1 MQTEKA
7 NNNYTNKTSQE
18 SLKKKKPYSQY
29 STSRIIEIPVQVN
42 LNNYKLSGK
51 LLSTEA
57 QTQASD
63 LSPGLD
69 AGLSNIYLSRQR

>member
-7 NNNYTNKTSQE
+7 NNYRNKTIQE
-18 SLKKKKPYSQY
+18 SFFKKKKPYSQY
-29 STSRIIEIPVQVN
+29 FTSRIFEIPVQVN